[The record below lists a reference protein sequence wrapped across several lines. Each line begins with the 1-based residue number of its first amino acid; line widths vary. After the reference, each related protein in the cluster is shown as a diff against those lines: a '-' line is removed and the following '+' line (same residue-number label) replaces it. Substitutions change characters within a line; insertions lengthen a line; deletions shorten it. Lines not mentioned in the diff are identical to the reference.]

1 MSNYTPTTD
10 DFYLM
15 KQQRD
20 EARAHL
26 AEMSATAVAALTE
39 LADIRAVLN
48 GYPDS
53 DLVDLAKQHAH
64 QVAIFAALVESGAVT
79 QEQCV
84 AVGRG
89 LDAPSPLYDWNL
101 APDWAQWVAMDKV
114 GEVWAYERKPVTH
127 SVNGED
133 ISFDTTGGK
142 AAMVSPNTLV
152 VKSVDWAKSLEARP
166 VGRGLDSQ
174 P

>member
-15 KQQRD
+15 KQHRD

-39 LADIRAVLN
+39 LAQIRAVLS

-53 DLVDLAKQHAH
+53 DLVDLAGWYAH

-84 AVGRG
+84 AAGRG
-89 LDAPSPLYDWNL
+89 LDA
-101 APDWAQWVAMDKV
+101 
-114 GEVWAYERKPVTH
+114 
-127 SVNGED
+127 
-133 ISFDTTGGK
+133 
-142 AAMVSPNTLV
+142 
-152 VKSVDWAKSLEARP
+152 
-166 VGRGLDSQ
+166 
-174 P
+174 

>member
-1 MSNYTPTTD
+1 MSNYTPTAL

-53 DLVDLAKQHAH
+53 DLVDLAGWYVRQAG
-64 QVAIFAALVESGAVT
+64 ILAALVESGAVT

-89 LDAPSPLYDWNL
+89 L
-101 APDWAQWVAMDKV
+101 
-114 GEVWAYERKPVTH
+114 
-127 SVNGED
+127 
-133 ISFDTTGGK
+133 GG
-142 AAMVSPNTLV
+142 
-152 VKSVDWAKSLEARP
+152 
-166 VGRGLDSQ
+166 
-174 P
+174 